1 MEKLY
6 NLIEVKE
13 IMRKRNRLKRKT
25 SNRNQEMISTSDK
38 IRCIWCKQVGITQLS
53 GGHSEFDMFK

>member
-6 NLIEVKE
+6 NLVEVKE

-25 SNRNQEMISTSDK
+25 SNRNQEMISTPDK

-53 GGHSEFDMFK
+53 ESHSEFDMFK